1 MKTVTNLLSNKNS
14 HVLPISHLFIQDVY
28 LWKGAEKTTEKSNNI
43 FFPAVNSILIKL
55 SSTIHDEMVTE
66 GEDMSVYKDVKLHV
80 CL

>member
-1 MKTVTNLLSNKNS
+1 MFT
-14 HVLPISHLFIQDVY
+14 Y
-28 LWKGAEKTTEKSNNI
+28 EKVKRKQQKKSNNI

-80 CL
+80 YL